1 MMCEIYLNIFNIS
14 FPFFSDDFEK
24 ARRII
29 RNINNQIEISPLF
42 DHSFGFRLN
51 LRHAVKKL
59 KKENL
64 SLLRLLYQNDAIINE
79 MSKNGGTHKFLP
91 TLNVYQAVM
100 KYLNKEWA
108 RFKIKEQKNVESP
121 TSHHSRIL

>member
-1 MMCEIYLNIFNIS
+1 MKYIFTFSIDL
-14 FPFFSDDFEK
+14 FFFSEDFEK

-29 RNINNQIEISPLF
+29 SNINNQIAISPLF

-64 SLLRLLYQNDAIINE
+64 SLLRLLYQNDAIINA

>member
-1 MMCEIYLNIFNIS
+1 MKYILTFSTILF
-14 FPFFSDDFEK
+14 FFSEDFEK

-29 RNINNQIEISPLF
+29 NNINNQIAISPLF

-64 SLLRLLYQNDAIINE
+64 SLLRLLYQNDALINA

-91 TLNVYQAVM
+91 TLNVYQALM
-100 KYLNKEWA
+100 KYLDKEWA
-108 RFKIKEQKNVESP
+108 NFKVKESKNVKEA
-121 TSHHSRIL
+121 TLHHSRIL